1 MAHRATLLV
10 AGGATQAADVIE
22 SINQVGPR
30 IDWDV
35 QDISPVTD
43 GPDGARVPKAAV
55 DSIRATK
62 VALDGTIG
70 RERGADLAPVDA
82 LLRSELDLFA
92 NLRHAKTDPGRP
104 GLYRD
109 VDLVVIR
116 ETSEDQFTTIE
127 FDARTSSASTM
138 RAAIAASGR
147 PAIREDAA
155 VAVRAM
161 SEYASRR
168 VARFTFEYARKNSRR
183 KVTAVHKANII
194 KSVDGLF
201 LRVLREVA
209 RDYPEIEFEDRII
222 DNMCMQLVKRPE
234 DYDVLVAPN
243 LYGDL
248 LVGVVAGI
256 VGGPDV
262 AASGAFGEE
271 VAVFKSTSWTGSQ
284 GENRRTTLNGLML
297 AAGMLLRHIGEVAAG
312 ERLEEAIAAG

>member
-10 AGGATQAADVIE
+10 AERGAVADVIGA
-22 SINQVGPR
+22 INQVAPK
-30 IDWDV
+30 IEWDV
-35 QDISPVTD
+35 QEVSLRTD
-43 GPDGARVPKAAV
+43 GLDGVRLAKAAL

-62 VALDGTIG
+62 VALVATVGM
-70 RERGADLAPVDA
+70 ERGADLPPVDS
-82 LLRSELDLFA
+82 LLRRELDLFA
-92 NLRHAKTDPGRP
+92 DLRHAKSEPNRP
-104 GLYRD
+104 SPYPD
-109 VDLVVIR
+109 VDIVLIR

-127 FDARTSSASTM
+127 FDVGTPSTSTVRS
-138 RAAIAASGR
+138 AIAAAGR

-168 VARFTFEYARKNSRR
+168 IARFSFEYAKKNSRR

-209 RDYPEIEFEDRII
+209 GDYPGIEFEDRII

-234 DYDVLVAPN
+234 DYDIVVAPN

-248 LVGVVAGI
+248 LVGVVAGV
-256 VGGPDV
+256 VGGPDI
-262 AASGAFGEE
+262 AASGTFGDG
-271 VAVFKSTSWTGSQ
+271 VAVFKSTSWTGIEE
-284 GENRRTTLNGLML
+284 GNRRAGLGGLML
-297 AAGMLLRHIGEVAAG
+297 AAGMLFRHIGENDAA
-312 ERLEEAIAAG
+312 ERLEEAAAPAR